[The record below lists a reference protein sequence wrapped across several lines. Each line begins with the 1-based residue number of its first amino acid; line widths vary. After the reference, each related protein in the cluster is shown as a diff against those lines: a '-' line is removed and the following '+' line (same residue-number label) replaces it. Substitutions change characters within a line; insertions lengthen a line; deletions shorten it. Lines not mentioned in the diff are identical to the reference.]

1 MKTTQNIGEKIRLLR
16 LQRGMSQEQL
26 ALHSGIN
33 TSYLGQVERGEKN
46 PTIKTLEKIAI
57 GLDTP
62 LGNLFVIEEYPN
74 GHANHNNSV
83 LTVLTH
89 DALRQLI
96 MDTLNTNAS
105 ITHLSCK
112 DKP

>member
-16 LQRGMSQEQL
+16 LQKGMSQEQL

-46 PTIKTLEKIAI
+46 PTIKTLEKIVS
-57 GLDTP
+57 GLDTS
-62 LGNLFVIEEYPN
+62 LGNLFVIEENPN
-74 GHANHNNSV
+74 SHSKDNNSV

-96 MDTLNTNAS
+96 IDTLNTNS
-105 ITHLSCK
+105 SVTHSSCK
-112 DKP
+112 DKS

>member
-1 MKTTQNIGEKIRLLR
+1 MKATQNVGEKIRLLR
-16 LQRGMSQEQL
+16 LQKGMSQEQL

-46 PTIKTLEKIAI
+46 PTIKTLEKIAT

-62 LGNLFVIEEYPN
+62 LGNLFVIEEYPS
-74 GHANHNNSV
+74 HSTHNNSV

-89 DALRQLI
+89 DALRRLI
-96 MDTLNTNAS
+96 MDTINTNS
-105 ITHLSCK
+105 SLTHSSCK